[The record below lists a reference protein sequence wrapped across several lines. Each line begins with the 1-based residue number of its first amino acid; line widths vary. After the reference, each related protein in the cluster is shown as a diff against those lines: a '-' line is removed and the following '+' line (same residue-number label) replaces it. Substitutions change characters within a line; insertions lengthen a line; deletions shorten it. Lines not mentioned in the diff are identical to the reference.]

1 MYTPRQIW
9 QHVTPK
15 TQLLIALSLAT
26 VLAFSVGLASGIYG
40 RATAPPAQTADRN
53 AVPAVAQPHQ
63 AALAVPQRPAV
74 TARVAGSGS
83 SYDGSAYVEYLAARP
98 AASNPNVPAIGTGSV
113 YDGGHYGS
121 SISAPQ
127 TAPNVPISG
136 TGSAYDGGH
145 YGSSISALL
154 RSPNVAISGTG
165 SAYDGGDY
173 RLVRTTPLA
182 PVNPNVPISGTDS
195 AYNGQ

>member
-40 RATAPPAQTADRN
+40 RATAPPAHTADRN

-63 AALAVPQRPAV
+63 AAPAVPQRPAV

-83 SYDGSAYVEYLAARP
+83 AYDGSAYVEYLAARP
-98 AASNPNVPAIGTGSV
+98 AASNPNVPAYVEYLAARPASNPNVLAIGAGSV

-121 SISAPQ
+121 SIPAPL
-127 TAPNVPISG
+127 TSPNVPISG
-136 TGSAYDGGH
+136 TGSAY
-145 YGSSISALL
+145 
-154 RSPNVAISGTG
+154 
-165 SAYDGGDY
+165 GGDY
-173 RLVRTTPLA
+173 RLMRTTPLA
-182 PVNPNVPISGTDS
+182 PINPNVPISGTGS